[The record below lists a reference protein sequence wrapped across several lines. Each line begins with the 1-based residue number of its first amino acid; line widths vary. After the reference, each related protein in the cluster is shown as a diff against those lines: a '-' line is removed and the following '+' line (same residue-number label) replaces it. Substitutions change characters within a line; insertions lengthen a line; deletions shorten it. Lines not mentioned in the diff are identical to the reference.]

1 MGLIGSILFALM
13 GGVLLFYGYAL
24 FRIML
29 PIFGFMLGL
38 LLGFA
43 LVPPEQWLLVL
54 IVSVA
59 LALVL
64 GALAFAAWSVVLAV
78 AGAIFGA
85 GIGFGVGVAL
95 GGSGYLFA
103 IIGAVVF
110 GLLFFRFRDLMVMV
124 VTALNGAW
132 MVVLGLA
139 SIFNQ
144 QDLVEQTRLAIRT
157 DLPISPNWIILIIVA
172 VVGIAG
178 VVVQQRIFAGRNTYG
193 YDV

>member
-54 IVSVA
+54 IV
-59 LALVL
+59 
-64 GALAFAAWSVVLAV
+64 SVVLAV

-139 SIFNQ
+139 AIFNQ